1 MLELVKNSRQ
11 TFQAYLDAQ
20 KDVERKDAERK
31 RKNDEGAREDLS
43 SSELSELDRE
53 IKNEQHRLHAAKS
66 IISSGR
72 DKLTAAMACETF
84 AKSKSELVEAKSLID
99 IGTEKSD
106 VSEAKIKKLEEK
118 KSAIINENKK
128 FKKK

>member
-11 TFQAYLDAQ
+11 VYQAYLDAQ

-31 RKNDEGAREDLS
+31 RKNDEGARKDLS

-53 IKNEQHRLHAAKS
+53 IKNEQLRLQAAKS

-72 DKLTAAMACETF
+72 DKLTTAMACESF
-84 AKSKSELVEAKSLID
+84 SKSKSELVEAKSLID
-99 IGTEKSD
+99 IGTEKSEI
-106 VSEAKIKKLEEK
+106 SEAKIKQLDKK
-118 KSAIINENKK
+118 KSVPNN
-128 FKKK
+128 